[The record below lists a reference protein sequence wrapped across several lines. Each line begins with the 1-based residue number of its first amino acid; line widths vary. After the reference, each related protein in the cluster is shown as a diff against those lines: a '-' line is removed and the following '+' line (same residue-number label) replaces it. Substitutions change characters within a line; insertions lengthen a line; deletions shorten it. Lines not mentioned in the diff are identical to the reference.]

1 MSSRPLD
8 AKFLYKQIAAVFSD
22 LRSVRSPERTAERIV
37 ESVLDVLAS
46 PLGLRSAHLYRRRAD
61 TARLLRSWREER
73 SDLSSELPRW
83 LSSSG
88 DDGILELPWVGR
100 TTNGMTGL
108 LAFDPERTLLGAF
121 YRTADDADSQ
131 ATAMLSAALSALD
144 YGVEQHRHRRRY
156 EDVLEQSRAI
166 QMSLLPPGRP
176 AFADYDI
183 AAVSIPAETVG
194 GDLYDFQSLDP
205 DTLLLTVAD
214 SSGHGLP
221 AALQARDVA
230 IGIRM
235 GAERDFKINRM
246 LEKLNRVIH
255 RSGIATR
262 FISVISG
269 ELETNGNFSYVN
281 AGHPPALLADDSG
294 VRELAVGGTVLGP
307 VADGS
312 YKLGFAHVD
321 RGAMLLLY
329 SDGVIERGA
338 DSGDMFGMPRLK
350 KWLEKWRGRS
360 AADAVEDLVAK
371 VKAFRTVPLEDDVT
385 VMVIQRPAERPTS

>member
-8 AKFLYKQIAAVFSD
+8 AKFLYKQIAAVFAD

-37 ESVLDVLAS
+37 ESVLEVLAS

-61 TARLLRSWREER
+61 TARLVRAWREER
-73 SDLSSELPRW
+73 SDLSSDLPRR
-83 LSSSG
+83 LSSS
-88 DDGILELPWVGR
+88 DEDGILELPWVGR
-100 TTNGMTGL
+100 TTNGLTGL
-108 LAFDPERTLLGAF
+108 LAFDPDRTLLGAF
-121 YRTADDADSQ
+121 YRPADESDAGAASL
-131 ATAMLSAALSALD
+131 LSTALSALD
-144 YGVEQHRHRRRY
+144 YGVEQHRHRRRL

-166 QMSLLPPGRP
+166 QLSLLPSGRP
-176 AFADYDI
+176 SFGDYDI
-183 AAVSIPAETVG
+183 AAVSLAAEQVG
-194 GDLYDFQSLDP
+194 GDLYDFQTLDP

-221 AALQARDVA
+221 AALQARDVT

-235 GAERDFKINRM
+235 GAERDLKINRM

-281 AGHPPALLADDSG
+281 AGHPPALLVDDRG

-307 VADGS
+307 VADAA

-338 DSGDMFGMPRLK
+338 DGGDMFGLPRLK
-350 KWLEKWRGRS
+350 RWLERWRGRP
-360 AADAVEDLVAK
+360 ADEAVEDLIAR
-371 VKAFRTVPLEDDVT
+371 VKDFRSTPIEDDVT
-385 VMVIQRPAERPTS
+385 VMVIQRPAERPS

>member
-22 LRSVRSPERTAERIV
+22 LKSVRSAERTAERIV
-37 ESVLDVLAS
+37 ESVLEVLAS

-61 TARLLRSWREER
+61 TARLLRSWREDR
-73 SDLSSELPRW
+73 HDLSTELPRR
-83 LSSSG
+83 LSSSD

-100 TTNGMTGL
+100 TPNGLTGL
-108 LAFDPERTLLGAF
+108 LAFDPDRTLLGAF
-121 YRTADDADSQ
+121 YRSSEDDPQ
-131 ATAMLSAALSALD
+131 AASLLSAALSALD
-144 YGVEQHRHRRRY
+144 YGVEQHRHRRRL

-166 QMSLLPPGRP
+166 QLSLLPSGRP
-176 AFADYDI
+176 TFADYDI
-183 AAVSIPAETVG
+183 AAVSLAAESVG
-194 GDLYDFQSLDP
+194 GDLYDFQTLDP
-205 DTLLLTVAD
+205 ETLLLTVAD

-235 GAERDFKINRM
+235 GAERDLKINRM

-269 ELETNGNFSYVN
+269 ELEANGNFSYVN
-281 AGHPPALLADDSG
+281 AGHPPALLADDHG
-294 VRELAVGGTVLGP
+294 VRELSVGGTVMGP
-307 VADGS
+307 VADAT
-312 YKLGFAHVD
+312 YKLGFAHID

-350 KWLEKWRGRS
+350 KWLEKWRGRP
-360 AADAVEDLVAK
+360 AGDAVDDLIAK
-371 VKAFRTVPLEDDVT
+371 VKEFRSTPIEDDVT
-385 VMVIQRPAERPTS
+385 VMVIQRPAERAS